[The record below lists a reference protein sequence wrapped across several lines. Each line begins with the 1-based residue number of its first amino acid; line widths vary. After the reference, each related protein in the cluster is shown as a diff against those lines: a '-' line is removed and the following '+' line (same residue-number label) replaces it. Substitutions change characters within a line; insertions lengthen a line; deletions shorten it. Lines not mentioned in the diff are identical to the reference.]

1 MNNIAPVNYNSLA
14 SFKKNNAKQPK
25 QTQTLSQKIEAN
37 NDIVLAHSPLTIG
50 LMNAACWS
58 ITGFI
63 FDRLISKLFKTP
75 TNPKISI
82 ALNGAIGAGFGIYSY
97 CQAAKLQKAAKANPA
112 ETPQTPKT

>member
-1 MNNIAPVNYNSLA
+1 MNNIAPVNYNSFA
-14 SFKKNNAKQPK
+14 SFKNNSANQPK
-25 QTQTLSQKIEAN
+25 QTLSQKIEAN

-58 ITGFI
+58 VTGFI

-112 ETPQTPKT
+112 EASQSPKA